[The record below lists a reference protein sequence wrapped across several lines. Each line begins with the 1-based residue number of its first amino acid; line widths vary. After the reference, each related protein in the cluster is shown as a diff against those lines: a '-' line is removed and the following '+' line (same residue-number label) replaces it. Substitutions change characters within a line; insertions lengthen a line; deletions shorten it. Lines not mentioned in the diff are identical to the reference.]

1 MEFKKVSQEIFNK
14 ANENIQ
20 ALEQLFPTAVK
31 DREVDFETL
40 KAELGKFT
48 EVSKEKYQLNWSGKQ
63 NAMRIANE
71 DIFGKTL
78 KFIPEASKST
88 DKTENIYIE
97 GDNLEVLKLL
107 RQNYYN
113 SLKVIYIDPPY
124 NTGHDFVYKDKF
136 AISETE
142 SAEQE
147 GELEDEVRLIFNQKS
162 GNRFHANWLNMI
174 YPRLKVAKD
183 MLSNDG
189 VCFISIGQD
198 EVANL
203 KKICDEI
210 FGSSNWLGTCSRL
223 MKSGGN
229 KGRFFSPNIDYVLIY
244 AKNIHETRDFK
255 GEMSEQLIKK
265 VYNKVEKEGQRK
277 GELYRSMGL
286 YQSSLDAR
294 ANQRFWIECPDG
306 TLAIPPGEAYPKEKL
321 QGSKVTP
328 LSSDGV
334 WRWTYER
341 YCLEKQNGNIEMKK
355 TKNGVL
361 LDGNEEPSNWNIY
374 TKIWLK
380 DRQEDGQTPVDIITK
395 FENRHSA
402 KELIPLNIPFDF
414 AKPSDL
420 IKYLLSITQ
429 QEKDATILDFFSG
442 SASTAHAVMKLNA
455 EDGGKRKFIMVQL
468 PELTAEKSEAFK
480 AGYKTISEIGK
491 ERIRRA
497 GEKIKVEFKEKESI
511 ENLDIGFKV
520 FQVANTNIRWTSEA
534 LMGGEMTIAEAALN
548 DKDKLD
554 FMPQATDIDVVYEI
568 ILRQRDIPLSSK
580 VEQLIDI
587 GERIYLFANRYLV
600 CLEEKV
606 TEELV
611 ETLAAIEPLPIKFV
625 FRDSAFEDNISL
637 KVETFRRLQI
647 LVDENIEK
655 KKNVYTVEF
664 L

>member
-14 ANENIQ
+14 ANDNIQ

-31 DREVDFETL
+31 DGEVDFEAL
-40 KAELGKFT
+40 KSELGKFT
-48 EVSKEKYQLNWSGKQ
+48 EAGKEKYQLNWPGKQ

-78 KFIPEASKST
+78 KFIPEDSHNADT
-88 DKTENIYIE
+88 TENIYIE

-113 SLKVIYIDPPY
+113 SIKVIYIDPPY

-136 AISETE
+136 TISKTE

-147 GELEDEVRLIFNQKS
+147 GELVDEERHIINQKS

-183 MLSNDG
+183 MLSDDG
-189 VCFISIGQD
+189 ICFISIGQD

-203 KKICDEI
+203 KNLCDEI

-244 AKNIHETRDFK
+244 AKNIHVTRDFK
-255 GEMSEQLIKK
+255 GEMSEALIKK
-265 VYNKVEKEGQRK
+265 VYNQVEKEGQKK
-277 GELYRSMGL
+277 GELYRLMGL

-306 TLAIPPGEAYPKEKL
+306 TLAIPPGDTFPKEKL
-321 QGSKVTP
+321 EGNKVKP
-328 LSSDGV
+328 LLADGV
-334 WRWTYER
+334 WRWTYEKYR
-341 YCLEKQNGNIEMKK
+341 LEKQNGNIEIKK
-355 TKNGVL
+355 SKNGVL
-361 LDGNEEPSNWNIY
+361 VAENGEPSNWNIY

-380 DRQEDGQTPVDIITK
+380 DRQEEGQTPVDIVTK

-402 KELIPLNIPFDF
+402 KELIPLGIPFDF

-420 IKYLLSITQ
+420 IKYLLFITQ
-429 QEKDATILDFFSG
+429 QEKDVTILDFFSG

-455 EDGGKRKFIMVQL
+455 KDGGKRKFIMVQF
-468 PELTAEKSEAFK
+468 PELCAEKSEAFK

-497 GEKIKVEFKEKESI
+497 GKKIKVEFKDEVDI
-511 ENLDIGFKV
+511 ENLDCGFKV
-520 FQVANTNIRWTSEA
+520 FRLANTNIRWTSEV
-534 LMGGEMTIAEAALN
+534 LMGGEMTFAEAAMN
-548 DKDKLD
+548 DKDQLD

-568 ILRQRDIPLSSK
+568 ILRQRDIPLSSQ

-587 GERIYLFANRYLV
+587 GERTYLFADRYLV
-600 CLEEKV
+600 CLEEEV
-606 TEELV
+606 TKELV
-611 ETLAAIEPLPIKFV
+611 EMLAAINPLPIKFI
-625 FRDSAFEDNISL
+625 FRDSAFEDNIAL
-637 KVETFRRLQI
+637 KDETFRRLQI
-647 LVDENIEK
+647 LVKHNAGK
-655 KKNVYTVEF
+655 KKKDYTVEF

>member
-1 MEFKKVSQEIFNK
+1 MKFKKVSQGIFNK
-14 ANENIQ
+14 GNENIQ
-20 ALEQLFPTAVK
+20 LLEQLFPTVFK
-31 DREVDFETL
+31 DGEVDFEAL
-40 KAELGKFT
+40 KAELGMFT
-48 EVSKEKYQLNWSGKQ
+48 EAAKEKYQLNWSGKQ

-78 KFIPEASKST
+78 KLILEDSHNADT
-88 DKTENIYIE
+88 TENIYIE

-113 SLKVIYIDPPY
+113 SIKVIYIDPPY
-124 NTGHDFVYKDKF
+124 NTGHDFIYSDSF
-136 AISETE
+136 AISTKE
-142 SAEQE
+142 SAQQE
-147 GELEDEVRLIFNQKS
+147 GELVNEERLIINQKS

-183 MLSNDG
+183 MLSDDG

-203 KKICDEI
+203 KNLCDEI

-244 AKNIHETRDFK
+244 AKNSHVTRDFK
-255 GEMSEQLIKK
+255 GEMSEELVKK
-265 VYNKVEKEGQRK
+265 VYNQFEKKGQKK
-277 GELYRSMGL
+277 GQLYRLMGL

-294 ANQRFWIECPDG
+294 TNQRFWIECPDG
-306 TLAIPPGEAYPKEKL
+306 TLAIPPGDTFPKENL
-321 QGSKVTP
+321 EGNKVNP

-341 YCLEKQNGNIEMKK
+341 YCLEKQNGNIEIKK
-355 TKNGVL
+355 SKNGVL
-361 LDGNEEPSNWNIY
+361 VAGNGEPSNWNIY

-380 DRQEDGQTPVDIITK
+380 DRQEEGQTPVDIITK

-402 KELIPLNIPFDF
+402 KELIPLDIPFDF

-420 IKYLLSITQ
+420 IKYLLFITQ
-429 QEKDATILDFFSG
+429 QEKDITILDFFSG

-468 PELTAEKSEAFK
+468 PELCAEKSEAFK

-497 GEKIKVEFKEKESI
+497 GEKIKAEFEDRAAGES
-511 ENLDIGFKV
+511 LDSGFKV
-520 FQVANTNIRWTSEA
+520 YQVANTNIRWTNEA
-534 LMGGEMTIAEAALN
+534 LKGGEMTIKEVEMN

-554 FMPQATDIDVVYEI
+554 FMPNATDIDVVYEI
-568 ILRQRDIPLSSK
+568 ILRQRDVPLSCQLIK
-580 VEQLIDI
+580 LIDI
-587 GERIYLFANRYLV
+587 GERTYLFADRYLV
-600 CLEEKV
+600 CLEVRV
-606 TEELV
+606 TAELV
-611 ETLAAIEPLPIKFV
+611 EKLAIIEPLPIKFI

-637 KVETFRRLQI
+637 KDETVRYLQI
-647 LVDENIEK
+647 FVERNSGK
-655 KKNVYTVEF
+655 KKKAYTVEF

>member
-14 ANENIQ
+14 VNENIQ

-31 DREVDFETL
+31 DGEVDFEAL

-48 EVSKEKYQLNWSGKQ
+48 EVGKEKYQLNWSGKQ

-78 KFIPEASKST
+78 NFIREASHNA
-88 DKTENIYIE
+88 DKTKNIYIE

-113 SLKVIYIDPPY
+113 SIKVIYIDPPY
-124 NTGHDFVYKDKF
+124 NTGHDFVYQDKF

-142 SAEQE
+142 SAQQE
-147 GELEDEVRLIFNQKS
+147 GELVDEERLIINQKS
-162 GNRFHANWLNMI
+162 GNRFHATWLNMI

-183 MLSNDG
+183 MLSDDG

-203 KKICDEI
+203 KNLCDEI
-210 FGSSNWLGTCSRL
+210 FGSSNWLGTCSRM

-244 AKNIHETRDFK
+244 AKNIHVTRDFK
-255 GEMSEQLIKK
+255 GVMSEELIKK
-265 VYNKVEKEGQRK
+265 VYNQVEKEGQRK

-306 TLAIPPGEAYPKEKL
+306 TLAIPPGDAYPKEKL
-321 QGSKVTP
+321 EGSKVKP

-341 YCLEKQNGNIEMKK
+341 YCLEKQNGNIDIKK

-361 LDGNEEPSNWNIY
+361 VDGNGEPSRWNIY

-380 DRQEDGQTPVDIITK
+380 DRQEEGQTPVDIITK

-402 KELIPLNIPFDF
+402 KELIPLDIPFDF

-420 IKYLLSITQ
+420 IKYLLLITQ
-429 QEKDATILDFFSG
+429 QEKDVTVLDFFSG

-468 PELTAEKSEAFK
+468 PELAAKKSEAFK
-480 AGYKTISEIGK
+480 AGYKTISDIGK

-497 GEKIKVEFKEKESI
+497 GEKIKVETTDKEAI

-520 FQVANTNIRWTSEA
+520 FQVANTNIRWTNEA
-534 LMGGEMTIAEAALN
+534 LKGGEMTIGKATMS

-554 FMPQATDIDVVYEI
+554 FMPQATDLDVVYEI
-568 ILRQRDIPLSSK
+568 ILRQRDIPLSCM
-580 VEQLIDI
+580 VEKLIDI
-587 GERIYLFANRYLV
+587 GERTYRFADRYLV
-600 CLEEKV
+600 CLEEEV
-606 TEELV
+606 TEKLV
-611 ETLAAIEPLPIKFV
+611 EMLAAIEPLPIKFV

-637 KVETFRRLQI
+637 KDETFRRLQI
-647 LVDENIEK
+647 LVEHNTRQK
-655 KKNVYTVEF
+655 KKAYTVEF